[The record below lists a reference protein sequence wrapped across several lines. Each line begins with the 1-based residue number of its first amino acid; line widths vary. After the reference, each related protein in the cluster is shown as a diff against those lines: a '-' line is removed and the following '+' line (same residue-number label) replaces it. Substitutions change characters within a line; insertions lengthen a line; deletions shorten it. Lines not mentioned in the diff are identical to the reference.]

1 MPFCIENQGQNLHKS
16 PWLWSSILQTFEGI
30 YAYNIGKKNRIR
42 FPLDLVALFGQVS
55 IWKSYF
61 ERCPIARHKWYLF
74 TLAKV
79 DMVKYC
85 YVQMLKVIWNKLSF
99 ELPLC
104 SGNVYFLF
112 LSKIR
117 DKHWWWYPNGKK
129 IPQPKG
135 KNHIWRWQFF
145 AKSNFARIEKDHP
158 WPLCTILNNN
168 KVANCPQN
176 NCATWMKAKTRF
188 AWEKQNTT
196 SAFYQI
202 CESSNC
208 KKRKAEWQW

>member
-1 MPFCIENQGQNLHKS
+1 M
-16 PWLWSSILQTFEGI
+16 
-30 YAYNIGKKNRIR
+30 KKKCRLNS
-42 FPLDLVALFGQVS
+42 LCALSMF
-55 IWKSYF
+55 ISYF
-61 ERCPIARHKWYLF
+61 CQSSEINIDGGIQM
-74 TLAKV
+74 AK
-79 DMVKYC
+79 
-85 YVQMLKVIWNKLSF
+85 NSTA
-99 ELPLC
+99 
-104 SGNVYFLF
+104 
-112 LSKIR
+112 
-117 DKHWWWYPNGKK
+117 
-129 IPQPKG
+129 KG
-135 KNHIWRWQFF
+135 EKNHIWRWQFF

-208 KKRKAEWQW
+208 KKKEGRMAMIKNFMNSEILLGTS